1 LSSPDPFTLLENG
14 VFAALETYSN
24 VHRGSG
30 QKSILST
37 QLFEQARKI
46 ILSHSKKSSRTHT
59 VIFSTPGG
67 ADLLSAQCSPKDL
80 TILSSSELG
89 LPLGVRALV
98 VRRRSLPK
106 GTPARSGGGTTKL
119 ISREWII
126 WAKAPA
132 RFEPGT
138 PPVINII
145 TFARALQIAA
155 KYGRDCFRRS
165 GVPGRGA
172 NEILYRDEFSEF
184 RGPELLEKLRETR
197 IGGRLMVP
205 THAGSVP
212 AVNLDSSASTPAF
225 APVWEAYRKTLRES
239 LEVRDAMVDEVKS
252 ICASFVGA
260 SLSEYEVIFTSN
272 TTESINLVAEHVN
285 AGSGVNLEPVL
296 VSSLLEHSSN
306 DLPWRSIPRS
316 RIIRLSVDKD
326 GFFDLAAL
334 EGLLREY
341 NVEKKHGNKRI
352 GMVALSGASNVLG
365 TCNYLTT
372 IGQTVR
378 SYGVRFLVDGAQ
390 LIAHRKIDM
399 EASGIDFLAFSAH
412 KAYAPFGC
420 GVLVARKDS
429 AWTGPDQAD
438 LASGSEE
445 NVAGIAALGKSLSLL
460 GRIGMDTI
468 EHEEQEITVHA
479 VKRLSG
485 VKDLQI
491 YGISDPESPEF
502 ARRLGVIS
510 FNLKNTVS
518 FRIGKELALRKGIGI
533 RVGCHCAHITVK
545 HILNVGPGLE
555 RFQRIMQTLI
565 PVMSFPGV
573 ARASVGIEN
582 SRDDLDRLVE
592 GLGEISRKKEQTG
605 KQGTN
610 ERNPD
615 ADVVSRTELRE
626 QLKAF
631 YTARAEKVYGAI

>member
-1 LSSPDPFTLLENG
+1 M
-14 VFAALETYSN
+14 
-24 VHRGSG
+24 
-30 QKSILST
+30 
-37 QLFEQARKI
+37 
-46 ILSHSKKSSRTHT
+46 

-67 ADLLSAQCSPKDL
+67 ADLLSAQFSPKDL
-80 TILSSSELG
+80 IILSSSELG

-98 VRRRSLPK
+98 VRKKALPK

-138 PPVINII
+138 PPVINVI

-155 KYGRDCFRRS
+155 RYGMNCFRQS
-165 GVPGRGA
+165 GLPAVGA
-172 NEILYRDEFSEF
+172 NEILYRDELSEYH
-184 RGPELLEKLRETR
+184 GSELLEKLRETR
-197 IGGRLMVP
+197 IGGNLMVP
-205 THAGSVP
+205 THAGSMP

-225 APVWEAYRKTLRES
+225 APVWDAYRKTLRQPRA
-239 LEVRDAMVDEVKS
+239 VRDTIIGEVKS
-252 ICASFVGA
+252 ICAAFVGV
-260 SLSEYEVIFTSN
+260 SFSEYEVIFTGN
-272 TTESINLVAEHVN
+272 TTESINLVAENLN
-285 AGSGVNLEPVL
+285 AGSAENVEPVV

-306 DLPWRSIPRS
+306 DLPWRTVPRS
-316 RIIRLSVDKD
+316 SLIRLSVDKD

-334 EGLLREY
+334 EVLLREY
-341 NVEKKHGNKRI
+341 NEEKKHGRKRI
-352 GMVALSGASNVLG
+352 SMVALSGASNVLG
-365 TCNYLTT
+365 TCNHLTT
-372 IGQTVR
+372 IGHAVR
-378 SYGVRFLVDGAQ
+378 RYGASFLVDGAQ
-390 LIAHRKIDM
+390 LIAHRKVDM
-399 EASGIDFLAFSAH
+399 ETSGIDFLAFSAH

-420 GVLVARKDS
+420 GVLVARKGFFR
-429 AWTGPDQAD
+429 AGPDRSDA
-438 LASGSEE
+438 AIGSEE
-445 NVAGIAALGKSLSLL
+445 NVAGIAALGKSLNLL

-468 EHEEQEITVHA
+468 EHEEQEITAHA
-479 VKRLSG
+479 LKRLSG
-485 VKDLQI
+485 LKDMQL

-510 FNLKNTVS
+510 FNLKNIVS

-573 ARASVGIEN
+573 ARVSVGMEN
-582 SRDDLDRLVE
+582 GLDDLERVEE
-592 GLGEISRKKEQTG
+592 GLREISRNKENAG
-605 KQGTN
+605 NQGTK

-615 ADVVSRTELRE
+615 PDRVSRSELRE

-631 YTARAEKVYGAI
+631 YTERAEKVYGAI